1 MLRKLVVLVALIG
14 TISLVIPAYG
24 QLQLDSVD
32 ITGAR
37 LANAFGATLGDH
49 VNIGQTVQITADIKN
64 NLNES
69 QEFVYIIQVKDESGR
84 VVDLAWITGL
94 LSPGQSFNTGLSWR
108 SDASG
113 DYVADIFVWDSL
125 IERNALDE
133 FKRIE
138 IIVS

>member
-1 MLRKLVVLVALIG
+1 MLGKLVVLIAILGIMSTYPV
-14 TISLVIPAYG
+14 YG
-24 QLQLDSVD
+24 QLDSVD
-32 ITGAR
+32 ISSAR

-64 NLNES
+64 NLDES
-69 QEFVYIIQVKDESGR
+69 QEFVYIIQVKDDSGR

-108 SDASG
+108 SEVGG
-113 DYVADIFVWDSL
+113 DFTADIFVWDSL
-125 IERNALDE
+125 VDRNALDE
-133 FKRIE
+133 FEQIE